1 MKGTQRIVATSLMM
15 GLIVVCTMFIKI
27 PIPLTTGYVHLGDAM
42 IYLSVLFLSPR
53 YAVIASAFGSTLG
66 DILSGFAMWAPWT
79 FFIKGIMALI
89 AALIYK
95 MVNKSKGSS
104 LTVKSLL
111 SMIPSGIFMVIGYF
125 VAEGVMY
132 GSWVTPWIGVP
143 WNVGQFV
150 VGIALSLV
158 LYKALLKSGLLKK

>member
-1 MKGTQRIVATSLMM
+1 MKGTQRIVATILMM

-42 IYLSVLFLSPR
+42 IFLSVLLLGTR
-53 YAVIASAFGSTLG
+53 YAIIASAFGSTLG

-104 LTVKSLL
+104 LTV
-111 SMIPSGIFMVIGYF
+111 
-125 VAEGVMY
+125 
-132 GSWVTPWIGVP
+132 
-143 WNVGQFV
+143 
-150 VGIALSLV
+150 
-158 LYKALLKSGLLKK
+158 

>member
-42 IYLSVLFLSPR
+42 IFLSVFLLGTR

-89 AALIYK
+89 AALIYGMILK
-95 MVNKSKGSS
+95 YTSSS
-104 LTVKSLL
+104 LITKALI

-125 VAEGVMY
+125 IAEGVMY
-132 GSWVTPWIGVP
+132 GSWITPWIGVP
-143 WNVGQFV
+143 WNIGQFA
-150 VGIALSLV
+150 VGIILAII
-158 LYKALLKSGLLKK
+158 LYKALLKSKLIKP